1 MKKWGKMGQKV
12 TRRKLRNYLINKD
25 VQLKIAIANLLYLLL
40 VVFIVILSILSP
52 FFSDIFKPND
62 LCVQHL
68 SAKFFIILLERLSVA
83 LAIILITAFVHQI
96 IITHKFCGP
105 MVNFSKTFKKISQ
118 GDLTRKV
125 HLRRN
130 DLLKNEASQV
140 NKMISNL
147 SVQIAEL
154 KKDNGLLLSAL
165 NGVLNREI
173 EEGKIDEAI
182 KIAKEQAALNNER
195 LQKFKILDEFIQ

>member
-1 MKKWGKMGQKV
+1 MGQKV

-25 VQLKIAIANLLYLLL
+25 VQLKIAIANLLYLLF
-40 VVFIVILSILSP
+40 VVFIVISSILAP

-118 GDLTRKV
+118 GDLTRKIY
-125 HLRRN
+125 LRRN

-154 KKDNGLLLSAL
+154 KKDNGLLLSSL
-165 NGVLNREI
+165 NGVLNKEM
-173 EEGKIDEAI
+173 EEGKIDEAL
-182 KIAKEQAALNNER
+182 KIAKEQAALNNEH